1 MRLPPPPHAACL
13 RALLNAPAPPAPT
26 VPPAQCLFFDLLTL
40 LRPDYLEMFISE
52 RAMTAGGDAQAR
64 LRQAVASLRL
74 SPGQRRGFLAEWR
87 AFQARQ
93 AELAS
98 AANAAVAGVAAAAAP
113 AGLPTAD
120 GQPPAA
126 AAAAA
131 PPAADEAE
139 AAPVYSFAAHAER
152 CMRLAERAGQ
162 LAAAADA
169 HAAALLAFSDA
180 TWYILTPMQGA
191 RLLVACGESYPDPI
205 QLALAVEAAGAE
217 AADSTES
224 EGSSSRPP
232 HALLEA
238 AAEGDGSACDARQAE
253 CDAAAAYQSWRQQA
267 AKQGSSC
274 ATSPGQLQ
282 ASLLSLATGS

>member
-1 MRLPPPPHAACL
+1 M
-13 RALLNAPAPPAPT
+13 
-26 VPPAQCLFFDLLTL
+26 
-40 LRPDYLEMFISE
+40 SE
-52 RAMTAGGDAQAR
+52 RAMAAGGDAQAR

-74 SPGQRRGFLAEWR
+74 SSGQRRGFLAEWR

-113 AGLPTAD
+113 AGLPAAD

-131 PPAADEAE
+131 VAQAAE

-217 AADSTES
+217 AADSAES
-224 EGSSSRPP
+224 NGSSSRPP

-238 AAEGDGSACDARQAE
+238 AAEGDGSACEARQAE
-253 CDAAAAYQSWRQQA
+253 CDAAAAVQSWRQQA

-282 ASLLSLATGS
+282 ASLLSLATG